1 MHFVAPAWLLLLI
14 VIAAVA
20 GVYLVLQLRRKK
32 YVARFSNVE
41 LLASVAPR
49 RPGWRRHLTFALLMI
64 GLAVL
69 TIGAAQPTAA
79 VKVPRDRATVMIAID
94 VSLSMKATDV
104 LPSRMDAARAGAK
117 SFVDLLPP
125 RINVGLVKFGGNASV
140 VVPPTIDRD
149 AVKRGIEGL
158 APQDSTAIGEAIF
171 TCLDAI
177 KTFSAQTTAKDDK
190 PPPARI
196 VLLSD
201 GASNKGR
208 SPLSAATA
216 AKQAGV
222 PVSTIAFGTDQGTVD
237 LPGYGPQPVPAD
249 KTTLR
254 AIADATG
261 GSFHTAASVEEL
273 KSVYSNIGSQIG
285 YTTTHKVVAWRFL
298 VIGLLFTVAAASAS
312 LLWSGRLA

>member
-1 MHFVAPAWLLLLI
+1 MHFVSPVWLLLLI

-20 GVYLVLQLRRKK
+20 AVYAVLQLRRKK
-32 YVARFSNVE
+32 YVARFSNVD

-49 RPGWRRHLTFALLMI
+49 RPGWRRHLTFALLLV

-69 TIGAAQPTAA
+69 TIGVAQPTAA

-94 VSLSMKATDV
+94 VSLSMQATDV
-104 LPSRMDAARAGAK
+104 LPDRITAAKKGAK
-117 SFVDLLPP
+117 SFVDMLPP

-149 AVKRGIEGL
+149 VLKKAIDGL
-158 APQDSTAIGEAIF
+158 QLQDSTAIGEAIF
-171 TCLDAI
+171 TSLDAI
-177 KTFSAQTTAKDDK
+177 KTFSSQTTAKDDK
-190 PPPARI
+190 PPPARV
-196 VLLSD
+196 VLMSD

-208 SPLSAATA
+208 SPVSAATT

-222 PVSTIAFGTDQGTVD
+222 PVSTIAFGTDSGTVD

-254 AIADATG
+254 AVADATG
-261 GSFHTAASVEEL
+261 GTFHTAASSEEL
-273 KSVYSNIGSQIG
+273 RSVYSNIGSQIG
-285 YTTTHKVVAWRFL
+285 FTTEHKVIAWRFL
-298 VIGLLFTVAAASAS
+298 VVGLLFTVAAAAAA
-312 LLWSGRLA
+312 LLWSGRLV

>member
-14 VIAAVA
+14 VVAAVS
-20 GVYLVLQLRRKK
+20 GVYAVLQLRRKK

-64 GLAVL
+64 GLSVL
-69 TIGAAQPTAA
+69 TVGAAQPTAA

-104 LPSRMDAARAGAK
+104 LPSRMVAAQAGAK
-117 SFVDLLPP
+117 SFVEMLPP
-125 RINVGLVKFGGNASV
+125 RINVGLVKFGGNSSV

-149 AVKRGIEGL
+149 SVKRGIDGL

-208 SPLSAATA
+208 SPSSAAA
-216 AKQAGV
+216 EAKQEDV

-249 KTTLR
+249 KTTLH

-261 GSFHTAASVEEL
+261 GSFHTAASAEEL

-285 YTTTHKVVAWRFL
+285 YTTAHKVVSWRFL
-298 VIGLLFTVAAASAS
+298 MIGLLFTVAAAATS

>member
-1 MHFVAPAWLLLLI
+1 
-14 VIAAVA
+14 
-20 GVYLVLQLRRKK
+20 LRRKK

-64 GLAVL
+64 GLTVL

-104 LPSRMDAARAGAK
+104 LPSRMDAARSGART
-117 SFVDLLPP
+117 FVEMLPP

-149 AVKRGIEGL
+149 AVKRGIDGL

-177 KTFSAQTTAKDDK
+177 KTFSAQTTARDDK

-208 SPLSAATA
+208 SPLSAASA
-216 AKQAGV
+216 AKQAGI

-249 KTTLR
+249 KTTLH

-261 GSFHTAASVEEL
+261 GSFHTAASGEEL
-273 KSVYSNIGSQIG
+273 RSVYANIGSQIG
-285 YTTTHKVVAWRFL
+285 YTTAHKVVAWRFL
-298 VIGLLFTVAAASAS
+298 VIGLLFTVAAAAAS

>member
-1 MHFVAPAWLLLLI
+1 MHFVAPVWLLLLI
-14 VIAAVA
+14 VIAAVS
-20 GVYLVLQLRRKK
+20 GVYALLQLRRKK

-64 GLAVL
+64 GLTVL

-104 LPSRMDAARAGAK
+104 LPSRMDAARAGAR
-117 SFVDLLPP
+117 SFVDMLPP

-208 SPLSAATA
+208 SPLSAASA

-222 PVSTIAFGTDQGTVD
+222 PVATIAFGTDQGTVD

-249 KTTLR
+249 KTTLH
-254 AIADATG
+254 AIGDATG
-261 GSFHTAASVEEL
+261 GSFHTAASGEEL

-285 YTTTHKVVAWRFL
+285 YTTAHKVVAWRFL
-298 VIGLLFTVAAASAS
+298 VIGLLFTVAAAAAS

>member
-1 MHFVAPAWLLLLI
+1 MHFLAPVWLLLLI
-14 VIAAVA
+14 VIAAVT
-20 GVYLVLQLRRKK
+20 GVYAVLQLRRKK

-64 GLAVL
+64 GLTVL

-117 SFVDLLPP
+117 SFVGMLPP

-149 AVKRGIEGL
+149 AVKRGIDGL
-158 APQDSTAIGEAIF
+158 APQDSTAIGEAIY

-177 KTFSAQTTAKDDK
+177 KTFGAQTTAKDDK

-208 SPLSAATA
+208 SPTSAAVA
-216 AKQAGV
+216 AKQVSV
-222 PVSTIAFGTDQGTVD
+222 PVSTIAFGTDRGTVD

-249 KTTLR
+249 KTTLH

-261 GSFHTAASVEEL
+261 GSFHTAASAEEL

-285 YTTTHKVVAWRFL
+285 YTTAHKVVAWRFL
-298 VIGLLFTVAAASAS
+298 VIGLLFTVAAAGAS

>member
-1 MHFVAPAWLLLLI
+1 MHFVSPAWLLLLL

-20 GVYLVLQLRRKK
+20 AVYAVLQLRRKK
-32 YVARFSNVE
+32 YVARFSNVD

-49 RPGWRRHLTFALLMI
+49 RPGWRRHLTFALLLV

-69 TIGAAQPTAA
+69 TIGVAQPTAA

-94 VSLSMKATDV
+94 VSLSMQATDV
-104 LPSRMDAARAGAK
+104 LPDRITAAKKGAK
-117 SFVDLLPP
+117 SFVDMLPP

-149 AVKRGIEGL
+149 VLKKAIDGL
-158 APQDSTAIGEAIF
+158 QLQDSTAIGEAIF
-171 TCLDAI
+171 TSLDAI
-177 KTFSAQTTAKDDK
+177 KTFSSQTTAKDDK
-190 PPPARI
+190 PPPARV
-196 VLLSD
+196 VLMSD

-208 SPLSAATA
+208 SPMSAATT

-222 PVSTIAFGTDQGTVD
+222 PVSTIAFGTDSGTVD

-254 AIADATG
+254 AVADATG
-261 GSFHTAASVEEL
+261 GTFHTAASSEEL
-273 KSVYSNIGSQIG
+273 RSVYSNIGSQIG
-285 YTTTHKVVAWRFL
+285 FTTEHKVIAWRFL
-298 VIGLLFTVAAASAS
+298 VVGLLFTVAAAAAA
-312 LLWSGRLA
+312 LLWSGRLV

>member
-1 MHFVAPAWLLLLI
+1 MHFVAPVWLLLLI

-20 GVYLVLQLRRKK
+20 AVYALLQLRRTK

-49 RPGWRRHLTFALLMI
+49 RPGWRRHLTFALLLV
-64 GLAVL
+64 GLSVL
-69 TIGAAQPTAA
+69 TIGVAQPTAA
-79 VKVPRDRATVMIAID
+79 VRVPRDRATVMLAID
-94 VSLSMKATDV
+94 VSLSMQATDV
-104 LPSRMDAARAGAK
+104 LPDRITAAKKGAK
-117 SFVDLLPP
+117 AFVDLLPP

-149 AVKRGIEGL
+149 VLKKSIDSL
-158 APQDSTAIGEAIF
+158 ALQDSTAIGEAVY

-177 KTFSAQTTAKDDK
+177 KTFSTQTTAKDDK

-196 VLLSD
+196 VLMSD

-208 SPLSAATA
+208 SPMSAASTA
-216 AKQAGV
+216 KDTGV
-222 PVSTIAFGTDQGTVD
+222 PVSTIAFGTDSGTVD

-254 AIADATG
+254 AVADATG
-261 GSFHTAASVEEL
+261 GTFHTAASVEEL
-273 KSVYSNIGSQIG
+273 RGVYANIGSQIG
-285 YTTTHKVVAWRFL
+285 YTTAHKIVAWRFL
-298 VIGLLFTVAAASAS
+298 VIGLLFTLAAAGAS
-312 LLWSGRLA
+312 LLWSGRLV

>member
-1 MHFVAPAWLLLLI
+1 MHFIAPAWLLLLI
-14 VIAAVA
+14 VIAAVT
-20 GVYLVLQLRRKK
+20 GVYAVLQLRRKK

-64 GLAVL
+64 GLTVL

-104 LPSRMDAARAGAK
+104 LPSRMDAARSGART
-117 SFVDLLPP
+117 FVEMLPP

-149 AVKRGIEGL
+149 AVKRGIDGL

-177 KTFSAQTTAKDDK
+177 KTFSAQTTARDDK

-208 SPLSAATA
+208 SPLSAASA
-216 AKQAGV
+216 AKQAGI

-249 KTTLR
+249 KTTLH

-261 GSFHTAASVEEL
+261 GSFHTAASGEEL
-273 KSVYSNIGSQIG
+273 RSVYANIGSQIG
-285 YTTTHKVVAWRFL
+285 YTTAHKVVAWRFL
-298 VIGLLFTVAAASAS
+298 VIGLLFTVAAAAAS

>member
-1 MHFVAPAWLLLLI
+1 MHFVAPVWLLLLV
-14 VIAAVA
+14 VIAAVS
-20 GVYLVLQLRRKK
+20 GVYAVLQLRRKK

-64 GLAVL
+64 GLTVL

-104 LPSRMDAARAGAK
+104 LPSRMDAARSGAK
-117 SFVDLLPP
+117 SFVDMLPP

-149 AVKRGIEGL
+149 AVKRGIDGL

-177 KTFSAQTTAKDDK
+177 KTFGAQTTAKDDK
-190 PPPARI
+190 APPARI

-208 SPLSAATA
+208 SPESAAAA
-216 AKQAGV
+216 AKQASV

-249 KTTLR
+249 KATLH

-261 GSFHTAASVEEL
+261 GTFHTAASAEEL

-285 YTTTHKVVAWRFL
+285 YTTAHKIVAWRFL
-298 VIGLLFTVAAASAS
+298 MIGLLFTVAAAAAS